1 MGKSEPEV
9 ETMGISTQRRIWRKT
24 YSKPEV
30 LIPRSFEG
38 LRHTQYEYRVSYY
51 KVLEVILKADIKRDT
66 ASRSFNPFE
75 DYFLCM

>member
-38 LRHTQYEYRVSYY
+38 R
-51 KVLEVILKADIKRDT
+51 LEDHEQGRL
-66 ASRSFNPFE
+66 E
-75 DYFLCM
+75 DQERLEDEDEG